1 MEIVRIQQWIST
13 FSRMENRMSCVE
25 IMFSILGLLVI
36 IPYME
41 FCFPKVGI
49 FSETLAGKL

>member
-13 FSRMENRMSCVE
+13 FSRMENRMSSVE

-41 FCFPKVGI
+41 VCFPKVGI
-49 FSETLAGKL
+49 FSETLAGK